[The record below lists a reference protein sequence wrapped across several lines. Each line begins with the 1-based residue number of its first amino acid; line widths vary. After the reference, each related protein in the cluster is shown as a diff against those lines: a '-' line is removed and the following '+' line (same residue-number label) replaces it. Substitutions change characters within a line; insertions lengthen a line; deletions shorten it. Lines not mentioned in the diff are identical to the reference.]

1 MHSLIQYARQV
12 YRQSVRKPESQ
23 TKDAQSASYQLVEGP
38 TAVPQVLFTLIVL
51 LSAGEALGGATGAPN
66 PDHGKN
72 LAASLCSN
80 CHLVGKEQQQ
90 ANADVP
96 SFQEI
101 ANKEGQSAGAI
112 MAHIMLPKHPMP
124 TIPLTK
130 SELAD
135 LSAYILSLREEE

>member
-1 MHSLIQYARQV
+1 MRKALLSLSGVPIA
-12 YRQSVRKPESQ
+12 
-23 TKDAQSASYQLVEGP
+23 A
-38 TAVPQVLFTLIVL
+38 PQVLFGFVVL
-51 LSAGEALGGATGAPN
+51 FSVGEALGDSRPATGAPD
-66 PDHGKN
+66 PRYGKK

-80 CHLVGKEQQQ
+80 CHLVGDVERRQ
-90 ANADVP
+90 ANVDVP
-96 SFQEI
+96 SFKEI

-112 MAHIMLPKHPMP
+112 MANIMLPKHPMP